1 MAKVTNLYADALC
14 TNPVYQLQP
23 GQAGLVGY
31 WADPANWTIQQIAT
45 GKEDDQGN
53 PLYIRAT
60 YINKDKNGASVS
72 QGCDFGLAASG
83 GAILYDLRTA
93 EDSFEVLDDVIL
105 SDTVN
110 NGTTQAFTNAFF
122 SGVIDYGEDLKR
134 SAFVRFSNG
143 IYNRSVFVQVGSYRQ
158 TPAEA
163 DKDQRQTWNYET
175 SDGYYASSQM
185 FCRSFQAEIAAN
197 SQWGFVRVYS
207 LVIGG
212 VDCYAFFVGVD
223 FAGGFNDTGNYTSYI
238 IAVPKDLYKDKIPR
252 PYVGPVSK
260 DSAEGSFV
268 PVRPWDD
275 SIPSRTISDANPYGF
290 NSGNGLRLTVLPKA
304 LYSYIMQGIYTGYSD
319 SYINAAS
326 QLIDRVIGGSG
337 HRPADEVRAIVGG
350 VLCCHSVPALTNY
363 VSGLAS
369 DIRTICGYRC
379 FSLAASFPLAGQMIY
394 TIDTARFN
402 LAPRLNSFLD
412 YEPFTAISLHVPF
425 CGMCSLQPSQAYGND
440 IYLHYVVDIY
450 SGAVSCDVHI
460 AGTTGGKTEYKDYV
474 YTTLQGSFATD
485 MPVMGAGATQSPLQQ
500 IAKGVT
506 GITTAQLAANTAT
519 GSRAALAAADLK
531 AAKLSAAIG
540 AAETIETA
548 GRGTAIGSASS
559 EGLASYLSNRA
570 VYVIIDRPEPAVPE
584 GYAEMQ
590 GVPAH
595 LGGTVGGFGGWT
607 EFEAVDLS
615 SVTQATQAEK
625 EQIIRELKAGV
636 FV

>member
-1 MAKVTNLYADALC
+1 MAVVFNFYSDAACTHTVLYPSSGSVYIPTDSPYASISGWTQRDGRVYSAYINRSAGIILSAPAIYDARFQTSKIYD
-14 TNPVYQLQP
+14 TNPEIV
-23 GQAGLVGY
+23 
-31 WADPANWTIQQIAT
+31 D
-45 GKEDDQGN
+45 GN
-53 PLYIRAT
+53 T
-60 YINKDKNGASVS
+60 K
-72 QGCDFGLAASG
+72 
-83 GAILYDLRTA
+83 
-93 EDSFEVLDDVIL
+93 
-105 SDTVN
+105 
-110 NGTTQAFTNAFF
+110 NAFF
-122 SGVIDYGEDLKR
+122 VSANNEYNGNDASYYLQILATMASLTECDITLRVGAYTTANHVYQTSGAPAGVVTAIIPTVSTSQFAGVRAATCNISGKDY
-134 SAFVRFSNG
+134 
-143 IYNRSVFVQVGSYRQ
+143 I
-158 TPAEA
+158 
-163 DKDQRQTWNYET
+163 
-175 SDGYYASSQM
+175 M
-185 FCRSFQAEIAAN
+185 IAA
-197 SQWGFVRVYS
+197 
-207 LVIGG
+207 G
-212 VDCYAFFVGVD
+212 VSDSGELSPN
-223 FAGGFNDTGNYTSYI
+223 GT
-238 IAVPKDLYKDKIPR
+238 AVLLIDREYFKTNIPK

-460 AGTTGGKTEYKDYV
+460 VGTTGGKTEYKDYV

-570 VYVIIDRPEPAVPE
+570 VYVIIDRPEPSVPE

-590 GVPAH
+590 GVPSH
-595 LGGTVGGFGGWT
+595 LGGTVGGFSGWT

>member
-1 MAKVTNLYADALC
+1 MANLLNFYTDIDLKNIALYPPVGVASIVKTEDPEKPDLTRLSNWDEIGSYTGTEKIYRKNINAQSGIGLGGTGAIATLLSPENWVTGTTPKLID
-14 TNPVYQLQP
+14 
-23 GQAGLVGY
+23 GY
-31 WADPANWTIQQIAT
+31 TRNAFFINCVNISQGETPNYRGYVFYIDGSQFHDTENDKWIFSPFIGIGTYRADPSNAITTKADRTGYYYYTPSDYELHAEVSAESWDSNSQFNQICMYKCT
-45 GKEDDQGN
+45 VDEKEFF
-53 PLYIRAT
+53 L
-60 YINKDKNGASVS
+60 
-72 QGCDFGLAASG
+72 F
-83 GAILYDLRTA
+83 
-93 EDSFEVLDDVIL
+93 VLG
-105 SDTVN
+105 VN
-110 NGTTQAFTNAFF
+110 NGSLHPTN
-122 SGVIDYGEDLKR
+122 
-134 SAFVRFSNG
+134 
-143 IYNRSVFVQVGSYRQ
+143 
-158 TPAEA
+158 T
-163 DKDQRQTWNYET
+163 
-175 SDGYYASSQM
+175 
-185 FCRSFQAEIAAN
+185 
-197 SQWGFVRVYS
+197 
-207 LVIGG
+207 
-212 VDCYAFFVGVD
+212 
-223 FAGGFNDTGNYTSYI
+223 
-238 IAVPKDLYKDKIPR
+238 VPCMLIPR
-252 PYVGPVSK
+252 SYFKNNIPKPYVGPVSK
-260 DSAEGSFV
+260 DSAEGSFM
-268 PVRPWDD
+268 PVTPWDD

-379 FSLAASFPLAGQMIY
+379 FPLAASFPLAGQMIY

-460 AGTTGGKTEYKDYV
+460 AGTTGGNAEYKDYV

-570 VYVIIDRPEPAVPE
+570 VYVIIDRPEPSVPE

>member
-1 MAKVTNLYADALC
+1 MADYINLYRDYLC
-14 TNPVYQLQP
+14 KEPIKQVFC
-23 GQAGLVGY
+23 GVAGLFGDF
-31 WADPANWTIQQIAT
+31 ADLENGGKWSRTGSGQTPETICYSAT
-45 GKEDDQGN
+45 
-53 PLYIRAT
+53 
-60 YINKDKNGASVS
+60 INGEQAAGTGGVKNAV
-72 QGCDFGLAASG
+72 FSG
-83 GAILYDLRTA
+83 GAELFNVSFLTSPIYDDHAL
-93 EDSFEVLDDVIL
+93 I
-105 SDTVN
+105 SDQSSPGG
-110 NGTTQAFTNAFF
+110 GTITNAFF
-122 SGVIDYGEDLKR
+122 ISSDAENRQSWCLRI
-134 SAFVRFSNG
+134 SAEIGYFGDANVYPLTYR
-143 IYNRSVFVQVGSYRQ
+143 YNQ
-158 TPAEA
+158 TPYDGE
-163 DKDQRQTWNYET
+163 RQTWEYT
-175 SDGYYASSQM
+175 RDAG
-185 FCRSFQAEIAAN
+185 
-197 SQWGFVRVYS
+197 SQWSIETPETTQFGGIYLYS
-207 LVIGG
+207 VTVGNISYYLLLVGAG
-212 VDCYAFFVGVD
+212 
-223 FAGGFNDTGNYTSYI
+223 AGGTLHPTKSSFMMLIPTAYFVDQI
-238 IAVPKDLYKDKIPR
+238 PK

-260 DSAEGSFV
+260 DSAEGSFM
-268 PVRPWDD
+268 PSTPWDD

-350 VLCCHSVPALTNY
+350 VLCCHSVPALVNY
-363 VSGLAS
+363 VSGIAS

-379 FSLAASFPLAGQMIY
+379 FPLAAAFPLAGQMIY
-394 TIDTARFN
+394 TLDTARFH

-460 AGTTGGKTEYKDYV
+460 AGTTGGQAEYKDYV

-570 VYVIIDRPEPAVPE
+570 VYVIIDRPEPSVPE

-590 GVPAH
+590 GIPAH

>member
-1 MAKVTNLYADALC
+1 MPNVIDFYTDINLKDVALIPPVGVAGITGALASLSNWDEIGSYTGTEKIYRKNINAQSGITLGGTGAIATLFSPENWVTGTTPKLID
-14 TNPVYQLQP
+14 
-23 GQAGLVGY
+23 GY
-31 WADPANWTIQQIAT
+31 NRNAFFINCVNISQGETPNYRGYVFYIDGSQFHDTENNKWIFSPFIAIATYRADPSNTITTKAERTGYYYYTPNDNEMHAEVYSDGWDSNSQFNQICMYSCT
-45 GKEDDQGN
+45 VDEKEFF
-53 PLYIRAT
+53 L
-60 YINKDKNGASVS
+60 
-72 QGCDFGLAASG
+72 F
-83 GAILYDLRTA
+83 
-93 EDSFEVLDDVIL
+93 VLG
-105 SDTVN
+105 VN
-110 NGTTQAFTNAFF
+110 NGSLHPTN
-122 SGVIDYGEDLKR
+122 
-134 SAFVRFSNG
+134 
-143 IYNRSVFVQVGSYRQ
+143 
-158 TPAEA
+158 T
-163 DKDQRQTWNYET
+163 
-175 SDGYYASSQM
+175 
-185 FCRSFQAEIAAN
+185 
-197 SQWGFVRVYS
+197 
-207 LVIGG
+207 
-212 VDCYAFFVGVD
+212 
-223 FAGGFNDTGNYTSYI
+223 
-238 IAVPKDLYKDKIPR
+238 VPCMLIPR
-252 PYVGPVSK
+252 SYFKNNIPKPYVGPVSK
-260 DSAEGSFV
+260 DSAEGSFM
-268 PVRPWDD
+268 PVTPWDD

-379 FSLAASFPLAGQMIY
+379 FPLAASFPLAGQMIY
-394 TIDTARFN
+394 TVDTARFN

-460 AGTTGGKTEYKDYV
+460 AGTTGGNAEYKDYV

-570 VYVIIDRPEPAVPE
+570 VYIIIDRPEPSVPE

-595 LGGTVGGFGGWT
+595 LGGTVGGFAGWT

>member
-1 MAKVTNLYADALC
+1 MAFILNLYCDAQC
-14 TNPVYQLQP
+14 KTPVLSP
-23 GQAGLVGY
+23 AIGVAGI
-31 WADPANWTIQQIAT
+31 T
-45 GKEDDQGN
+45 
-53 PLYIRAT
+53 
-60 YINKDKNGASVS
+60 
-72 QGCDFGLAASG
+72 
-83 GAILYDLRTA
+83 
-93 EDSFEVLDDVIL
+93 
-105 SDTVN
+105 
-110 NGTTQAFTNAFF
+110 
-122 SGVIDYGEDLKR
+122 
-134 SAFVRFSNG
+134 
-143 IYNRSVFVQVGSYRQ
+143 
-158 TPAEA
+158 
-163 DKDQRQTWNYET
+163 
-175 SDGYYASSQM
+175 GYYADQSNWQSLTLWGYTFYRVQLTNSAGRDGLILSGSTPIFDFQRIADREIFTDPDSHAITTDTQRNNNTNKVYNITFAGINTQSGNRLTSNTIGFTGSQSPNW
-185 FCRSFQAEIAAN
+185 FNAGIRLQQYIQEPLDATGADRTKWIYNN
-197 SQWGFVRVYS
+197 SAQDFSQSAQMTGTLQQCVCAYKFPMWNDEFYLFALGVS
-207 LVIGG
+207 AGG
-212 VDCYAFFVGVD
+212 EPNSDTRLLAVPVD
-223 FAGGFNDTGNYTSYI
+223 FF
-238 IAVPKDLYKDKIPR
+238 KDKEIK

-260 DSAEGSFV
+260 DSATGSFV
-268 PVRPWDD
+268 PVKPWDD
-275 SIPSRTISDANPYGF
+275 SIPSRTISDSNPYGF

-350 VLCCHSVPALTNY
+350 VLCCHSVPALTDY

-394 TIDTARFN
+394 TLDTARFN

-460 AGTTGGKTEYKDYV
+460 VGTTGGKTEYKDYV

-519 GSRAALAAADLK
+519 GSRAALAAADIK

>member
-1 MAKVTNLYADALC
+1 MALILNLYSDAQC
-14 TNPVYQLQP
+14 NTPVLSP
-23 GQAGLVGY
+23 VIGVAGI
-31 WADPANWTIQQIAT
+31 T
-45 GKEDDQGN
+45 
-53 PLYIRAT
+53 
-60 YINKDKNGASVS
+60 
-72 QGCDFGLAASG
+72 
-83 GAILYDLRTA
+83 
-93 EDSFEVLDDVIL
+93 
-105 SDTVN
+105 
-110 NGTTQAFTNAFF
+110 
-122 SGVIDYGEDLKR
+122 
-134 SAFVRFSNG
+134 
-143 IYNRSVFVQVGSYRQ
+143 
-158 TPAEA
+158 
-163 DKDQRQTWNYET
+163 
-175 SDGYYASSQM
+175 GYYAEKTNWISRTEWGYKFYRAQISNTAGRQGVVLSGAIPIFNFQSIADREIFTAPDTNAITTDTARHNQTTKVYNIVFAGIRTQSGNRLTSNTLNFTGSQSPNW
-185 FCRSFQAEIAAN
+185 FDFAIRAQQYIQEPLDATGSDRTLWAYNDSGSYFEASAQLIGELQQC
-197 SQWGFVRVYS
+197 VCVYKFPMWDEEFYLFALGVS
-207 LVIGG
+207 AGG
-212 VDCYAFFVGVD
+212 EPNARTVLFAVPVD
-223 FAGGFNDTGNYTSYI
+223 FF
-238 IAVPKDLYKDKIPR
+238 KDREIK

-260 DSAEGSFV
+260 DSAAGSFI
-268 PVRPWDD
+268 PVTPWDD

-379 FSLAASFPLAGQMIY
+379 FPLAAAFPLAGQMIY
-394 TIDTARFN
+394 TLDTARFN

-460 AGTTGGKTEYKDYV
+460 AGTTGGQAEYKDYV

-570 VYVIIDRPEPAVPE
+570 VYVIIDRPEPSVPE

-590 GVPAH
+590 GIPAH
-595 LGGTVGGFGGWT
+595 LGGTVGNFGGWT
-607 EFEAVDLS
+607 EFEAVDLT

-625 EQIIRELKAGV
+625 EQIILELKAGV

>member
-1 MAKVTNLYADALC
+1 MAFILNLYGDAQCKKPVLSPAIGVAGITGYYADQTRWTTRTLWGYTFYSVQPVLADGRSGIVLSGATPIFDFQRISNREIFTAPD
-14 TNPVYQLQP
+14 TNAITTDTARNGVTKKVYNIIF
-23 GQAGLVGY
+23 AGINTQSGTRLTSNTINFTGSQSPNWFNVGISVQQY
-31 WADPANWTIQQIAT
+31 IQEPLDAT
-45 GKEDDQGN
+45 GSD
-53 PLYIRAT
+53 
-60 YINKDKNGASVS
+60 
-72 QGCDFGLAASG
+72 
-83 GAILYDLRTA
+83 RTLWIYNNSSA
-93 EDSFEVLDDVIL
+93 SFEVAAQLTGALQQCVGAYKFPMWGDEFYLFALGV
-105 SDTVN
+105 SAS
-110 NGTTQAFTNAFF
+110 GEPNA
-122 SGVIDYGEDLKR
+122 YTKL
-134 SAFVRFSNG
+134 
-143 IYNRSVFVQVGSYRQ
+143 
-158 TPAEA
+158 
-163 DKDQRQTWNYET
+163 
-175 SDGYYASSQM
+175 
-185 FCRSFQAEIAAN
+185 IA
-197 SQWGFVRVYS
+197 
-207 LVIGG
+207 IP
-212 VDCYAFFVGVD
+212 VD
-223 FAGGFNDTGNYTSYI
+223 FF
-238 IAVPKDLYKDKIPR
+238 KDKEVK

-260 DSAEGSFV
+260 DSATGSFV
-268 PVRPWDD
+268 PVKPWDD

-350 VLCCHSVPALTNY
+350 VLCCHSVPALTDY

-369 DIRTICGYRC
+369 NIRTICGYRC

-460 AGTTGGKTEYKDYV
+460 AGTTGGQAEYKDYV

-570 VYVIIDRPEPAVPE
+570 VYVIIDRPEPSVPE

-590 GVPAH
+590 GVPSH